1 MASELKQLGRYLLE
15 RVLGKGAMG
24 VVYLARDPVIGR
36 LVALKT
42 LNVPAEVEEDEEFRQ
57 RFLREAQAAGLLTHP
72 GIVTVFD
79 AGVDDATGLSFIAME
94 YVEGKSL
101 KELLKS
107 GHMFTYSEVARV
119 GSALASGLDYAHA
132 RGVIHRDIK
141 PANILITT
149 QGAIKI
155 TDFGVARLE
164 SSNLTAEGQ
173 FIGTPNYM
181 SPEQVAGTPVD
192 GRSDLFSLGVV
203 VFELLTGSRPFG
215 GNSLT
220 EVSYKIVHEAPP
232 IPSHL
237 RPALPPAFNPILLK
251 LLEKDPARRYQK
263 GADVARALDAL
274 RRVLAGGVAE
284 GGALGSSGGRAV
296 DGPRSISAAHTATRA
311 TSVEVA
317 PPSAPAPPPS
327 LWRQPIERR
336 WVAMILAI
344 AVLLPGAIIAVLVAF
359 LDRGPFG
366 GADPG
371 EPGRRHRVAAAQRQ
385 AEAALRS
392 GNPEEAERALAE
404 VWDQAPYASRA
415 RELLAAARAARE
427 SKQTRALRTEQA
439 HKLREEGQ
447 EALRSGRVHDAQT
460 RFEDA
465 VALDPNDTLSQEY
478 LDLARERGRSPG
490 GARAAQL
497 PASLQGAPAPTPVPG
512 QARLELYFNCPLST
526 GSIEIEV
533 DGVRLAMKPF
543 DFTTRGIFG
552 LKRKGAGIIQDS
564 YTVQAGSSRVTVRL
578 FEENGILRGEETL
591 PATFPAGSRAIL
603 KIEMT
608 GEREGPRFTL
618 TTAKGKG

>member
-1 MASELKQLGRYLLE
+1 VAGELKQMGRYLIE

-42 LNVPAEVEEDEEFRQ
+42 LNVPADSEEGDEFRQ

-79 AGVDDATGLSFIAME
+79 AGVDDASGLSFIAME

-119 GSALASGLDYAHA
+119 GSALAGALDYAHA
-132 RGVIHRDIK
+132 KGVVHRDIK

-203 VFELLTGSRPFG
+203 VFELLTGQRPFG

-251 LLEKDPARRYQK
+251 LLEKDPTRRYQK

-274 RRVLAGGVAE
+274 RRVLAGSVGE
-284 GGALGSSGGRAV
+284 GGALGSGGARAV
-296 DGPRSISAAHTATRA
+296 EGGRSISAAHTATRA
-311 TSVEVA
+311 TTVEA
-317 PPSAPAPPPS
+317 APAPEPAAPPS
-327 LWRQPIERR
+327 LWKQVVEPR
-336 WVAMILAI
+336 WVALII
-344 AVLLPGAIIAVLVAF
+344 ATAALLPGAVVAVLLA
-359 LDRGPFG
+359 LIDRGPFPG
-366 GADPG
+366 VDPA
-371 EPGRRHRVAAAQRQ
+371 EPGRRHRVAAAQLQ
-385 AEAALRS
+385 AEAALRA
-392 GNPEEAERALAE
+392 GDPDAVIEALAD

-415 RELLAAARAARE
+415 RELLAAAKAAKE
-427 SKQTRALRTEQA
+427 SKQTQALRTEQA
-439 HKLREEGQ
+439 RRLREEGQ
-447 EALRSGRVHDAQT
+447 EALRAGRVREAQS

-465 VALDPNDTLSQEY
+465 VSLDPNDPLTREY
-478 LDLARERGRSPG
+478 LDLAKERGRSPG
-490 GARAAQL
+490 GGRAEPL
-497 PASLQGAPAPTPVPG
+497 PSSLQGASAPTPVPG

-526 GSIEIEV
+526 GSIEVEV
-533 DGVRLAMKPF
+533 DGARLAMKPF
-543 DFTTRGIFG
+543 DFTTRGLFG
-552 LKRKGAGIIQDS
+552 LKKKGAGIIQDA

-578 FEENGILRGEETL
+578 FEENGTLRAEETL
-591 PATFPAGSRAIL
+591 PVTFVAGSRAIL
-603 KIEMT
+603 KVEMA
-608 GEREGPRFTL
+608 GEKDVPRFTL
-618 TTAKGKG
+618 TTAKGRG

>member
-1 MASELKQLGRYLLE
+1 VAVELKQLGRYLIE
-15 RVLGKGAMG
+15 RQLGKGAMG

-36 LVALKT
+36 FVALKT
-42 LNVPAEVEEDEEFRQ
+42 LNVPAESEEADEFRQ

-79 AGVDDATGLSFIAME
+79 AGVDEATGLSFIAME

-119 GSALASGLDYAHA
+119 GAALATALDYAHGK
-132 RGVIHRDIK
+132 GVVHRDIK

-203 VFELLTGSRPFG
+203 VFELLTGQRPFG

-274 RRVLAGGVAE
+274 RRVLAGGVGE
-284 GGALGSSGGRAV
+284 GGALGSGGGRPT
-296 DGPRSISAAHTATRA
+296 DGQRSISAAHTATRA
-311 TSVEVA
+311 TTVEAAEEPEA
-317 PPSAPAPPPS
+317 PPAPPTV
-327 LWRQPIERR
+327 WRAPIEPR
-336 WVAMILAI
+336 WVAIVIAA
-344 AVLLPGAIIAVLVAF
+344 AVLIPGAIIAVLVA
-359 LDRGPFG
+359 LIPRGPFSA
-366 GADPG
+366 AD
-371 EPGRRHRVAAAQRQ
+371 PGRRHRI
-385 AEAALRS
+385 AEAQMRA
-392 GNPEEAERALAE
+392 EEAIRQGEPEDAVQALAE
-404 VWDQAPYASRA
+404 VWDQAPYSSRA
-415 RELLAAARAARE
+415 RDLLAAARAAEE
-427 SKQTRALRTEQA
+427 SKQTRELRTEQA
-439 HKLREEGQ
+439 HRLREEGQ
-447 EALRSGRVHDAQT
+447 EALRAGRVREAQE

-465 VALDPNDTLSQEY
+465 VALDPADSLSREY
-478 LDLARERGRSPG
+478 LDLAKERGKLPG
-490 GARAAQL
+490 GGRSLPL
-497 PASLQGAPAPTPVPG
+497 PASLQGTPAPSPVPG
-512 QARLELYFNCPLST
+512 QARLDLYFNCPLSV
-526 GSIEIEV
+526 GSIELEL
-533 DGVRLAMKPF
+533 DGARLAMKQF
-543 DFTTRGIFG
+543 DFTTRGLFG
-552 LKRKGAGIIQDS
+552 LKKKGAGIIQDS
-564 YTVQAGSSRVTVRL
+564 YTVQSGAARLTVRIL
-578 FEENGILRGEETL
+578 EESGAVRGEETL
-591 PATFPAGSRAIL
+591 PVTFVTGTRSVL
-603 KIEMT
+603 KIEMA
-608 GEREGPRFTL
+608 GERDVPRFTL
-618 TTAKGKG
+618 TTTKGKG

>member
-1 MASELKQLGRYLLE
+1 MASELKQLGRYLIE

-36 LVALKT
+36 FVALKT
-42 LNVPAEVEEDEEFRQ
+42 LNVPAESEEGDEFRQ
-57 RFLREAQAAGLLTHP
+57 RFIREAQAAGLLTHP

-79 AGVDDATGLSFIAME
+79 AGVDEASGLSFIAME

-119 GSALASGLDYAHA
+119 GAALASALDYAHA
-132 RGVIHRDIK
+132 KGVIHRDIK

-181 SPEQVAGTPVD
+181 SPEQVTGTPVD

-232 IPSHL
+232 IPSHV

-251 LLEKDPARRYQK
+251 LLEKDPSRRYQK

-274 RRVLAGGVAE
+274 RRVLAGGVAD
-284 GGALGSSGGRAV
+284 GGALGSAAARGA
-296 DGPRSISAAHTATRA
+296 DGQRSISAAHTATRA
-311 TSVEVA
+311 TTVEA
-317 PPSAPAPPPS
+317 PPPPEPAPPPS
-327 LWRQPIERR
+327 LWRQPIEPR
-336 WVAMILAI
+336 WVALILAI
-344 AVLLPGAIIAVLVAF
+344 AVVVPGIIIAVLVAF
-359 LDRGPFG
+359 LDRGPFHS
-366 GADPG
+366 ADPG
-371 EPGRRHRVAAAQRQ
+371 EPGRRHRIAAAQIQ

-392 GNPEEAERALAE
+392 GDPEQAERLLAE
-404 VWDQAPYASRA
+404 VWDQAPYSSRA
-415 RELLAAARAARE
+415 RELMAEARVAKE
-427 SKQTRALRTEQA
+427 SKQTQTLRTEQA
-439 HKLREEGQ
+439 RRLREEGQ
-447 EALRSGRVHDAQT
+447 EALRAGRVRDAET

-465 VALDPNDTLSQEY
+465 VALDPSDPLTHEY
-478 LDLARERGRSPG
+478 LDLARERSRMPG
-490 GARAAQL
+490 GGRAAPL
-497 PASLQGAPAPTPVPG
+497 PASLQGAAAPTPVPG
-512 QARLELYFNCPLST
+512 QARLELYFNSPLSA
-526 GSIEIEV
+526 GSVELEV
-533 DGVRLAMKPF
+533 NGERLAMKPF
-543 DFTTRGIFG
+543 DFTTRGFFG
-552 LKRKGAGIIQDS
+552 LKKKGAGIIQDA
-564 YTVQAGSSRVTVRL
+564 YTVQAGSSRLTVRL
-578 FEENGILRGEETL
+578 REENGTLRGEETL
-591 PATFPAGSRAIL
+591 PATFVAGSRAVL

-608 GEREGPRFTL
+608 GERDVPRFTL
-618 TTAKGKG
+618 TTAKGRG